1 MIILKVILAIL
12 LVASTGLQVHAMEH
26 YTNTAT
32 DQYGKVVGGAQV
44 SVYLAGTSTLA
55 TIYSD
60 NLLTAKSNPFLTS
73 VTSGVVDFYAANGAY
88 DLVLTAAGKTFTAND
103 TKRITLFDY
112 EDLAVTALPA
122 SPFDGQLVI
131 VMDDVASG
139 DCASAGGSA
148 LSLCV
153 WDGASWITA
162 GSGGGGGG
170 GVTGWPTVSTTKEVT
185 WADAFASAMLIGNGT
200 NKWAIYN
207 DPTDGLQLV
216 CVIAGVPNACNYV
229 RQLASGKTFEIRDS
243 FGAGIFTIDEATGV
257 ATNVQINAESSGNTI
272 TLTEEQWFNVA
283 ACQNTTASHIFDT
296 PTTNIPAETCD
307 TGSNTQK
314 AYLAFDATTDE
325 SIYGHWV
332 LPTGFT
338 GAIDIKFKWKIA
350 ATSGAVGWCFQM
362 IRVADG
368 STSDPAFPA
377 QASGNC
383 VSDTAKGTTL
393 QENDATISGV
403 TCTSCTAG
411 DHVYWRLSRDAN
423 GGAVTD
429 DAAGDAFLLAF
440 GRVWRVAH

>member
-131 VMDDVASG
+131 VLDDVASG

-148 LSLCV
+148 LSLCM

-162 GSGGGGGG
+162 GSGGGG
-170 GVTGWPTVSTTKEVT
+170 GVTGWPTVSTTKEIT
-185 WADAFASAMLIGNGT
+185 WADAFANAALFGNGT
-200 NKWAIYN
+200 NKWALYN

-216 CVIAGVPNACNYV
+216 CVIAGVANDCNYV
-229 RQLASGKTFEIRDS
+229 RKLASGKTFEVRDS
-243 FGAGIFTIDEATGV
+243 FGAGIFTLDEATGV
-257 ATNVQINAESSGNTI
+257 ATNVQINAESSGNT
-272 TLTEEQWFNVA
+272 LTIKRYKWFPAAGCNNVTASTIWDLPASNPAVA
-283 ACQNTTASHIFDT
+283 ACRTGTNTTK
-296 PTTNIPAETCD
+296 
-307 TGSNTQK
+307 G
-314 AYLAFDATTDE
+314 
-325 SIYGHWV
+325 V
-332 LPTGFT
+332 LEF
-338 GAIDIKFKWKIA
+338 
-350 ATSGAVGWCFQM
+350 
-362 IRVADG
+362 ADG
-368 STSDPAFPA
+368 SDLSAQLTEYLFEDWTGQIDATIVYEANSTSTNNVVWQLAIACAGNTDSDDPAFTYDEFSA
-377 QASGNC
+377 DAGLS
-383 VSDTAKGTTL
+383 TAHQYNMTAANTITTTGT
-393 QENDATISGV
+393 
-403 TCTSCTAG
+403 CTAG
-411 DHVYWRLSRDAN
+411 DIMHMSVRRNSGHASDTL
-423 GGAVTD
+423 
-429 DAAGDAFLLAF
+429 AATAKLVG
-440 GRVWRVAH
+440 VALKLRESQ

>member
-1 MIILKVILAIL
+1 MVMEVHVSTYRKYLVVFLLLLAIPYR
-12 LVASTGLQVHAMEH
+12 AHA
-26 YTNTAT
+26 AT
-32 DQYGKVVGGAQV
+32 DSFLGTDSADGVPVAMTP
-44 SVYLAGTSTLA
+44 SEAGSL
-55 TIYSD
+55 IS
-60 NLLTAKSNPFLTS
+60 
-73 VTSGVVDFYAANGAY
+73 
-88 DLVLTAAGKTFTAND
+88 
-103 TKRITLFDY
+103 
-112 EDLAVTALPA
+112 LPA
-122 SPFDGQLVI
+122 S
-131 VMDDVASG
+131 
-139 DCASAGGSA
+139 A
-148 LSLCV
+148 LH
-153 WDGASWITA
+153 
-162 GSGGGGGG
+162 
-170 GVTGWPTVSTTKEVT
+170 VTLT
-185 WADAFASAMLIGNGT
+185 WANSLANAFKVGKDTSNY
-200 NKWAIYN
+200 WALYH
-207 DPTDGLQLV
+207 DVTDGLQIV
-216 CVIAGVPNACNYV
+216 CVIAGVPNDCNYI
-229 RQLASGKTFEIRDS
+229 RQLASGKTFSVKNSSGTD
-243 FGAGIFTIDEATGV
+243 IFTVTESTGAITNAT
-257 ATNVQINAESSGNTI
+257 INGEGSGNTI

-338 GAIDIKFKWKIA
+338 GSIDIKFKWKTA

-429 DAAGDAFLLAF
+429 DASGDAFLLAF